1 MAAAVV
7 GSSSSSLRLFSRE
20 AAEDRGGAAGV
31 LVADTLLAAGAVEV
45 DGVGSK
51 PG

>member
-7 GSSSSSLRLFSRE
+7 GSCSSSLNLFSRE
-20 AAEDRGGAAGV
+20 AAEDKDGAAKD
-31 LVADTLLAAGAVEV
+31 LVAGTLLTAGAVEV